1 MCVYV
6 RSKQER
12 IMSDESSEH
21 NKKNT
26 KGEYNFMENVGV
38 ALAASPIGQSPIGD
52 AVRKAKITRI
62 RSRPLEDIF
71 KLTAYIPI

>member
-1 MCVYV
+1 
-6 RSKQER
+6 
-12 IMSDESSEH
+12 MSDESSEH

-52 AVRKAKITRI
+52 AVRKVHGMITGGHDQDHSDKSPSQGGSKQKSQGLDR
-62 RSRPLEDIF
+62 DH
-71 KLTAYIPI
+71 